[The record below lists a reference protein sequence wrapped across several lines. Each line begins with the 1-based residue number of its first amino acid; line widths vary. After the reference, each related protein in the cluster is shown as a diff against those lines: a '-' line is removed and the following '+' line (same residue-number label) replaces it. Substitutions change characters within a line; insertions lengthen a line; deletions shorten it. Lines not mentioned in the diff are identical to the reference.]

1 VVPYARAA
9 FGVNVATTP
18 VYVTAPA
25 TFPPGPANVNVED
38 VIEPGLIAMLNVAV
52 TFVVIGT
59 LVAP

>member
-1 VVPYARAA
+1 
-9 FGVNVATTP
+9 
-18 VYVTAPA
+18 
-25 TFPPGPANVNVED
+25 VNVED